1 MSDCDTN
8 FYRMTRQKK
17 IILAV
22 LKNTQTHPTA
32 DWIYEEVKKEIPNVS
47 LGTVYRNLRILKETG
62 KIRELNYGSSYSRFD
77 GNCSNHYHFVC
88 TDCGAVLDVDLAMV
102 KDLNRQ
108 VEKCINAKV
117 EYHRTEFYG
126 TCSLC
131 QNSLAV
137 L

>member
-1 MSDCDTN
+1 MLDYDTK
-8 FYRMTRQKK
+8 FYRMTRQRK
-17 IILAV
+17 IILTV
-22 LKNTQTHPTA
+22 LKNTQIHPTA
-32 DWIYEEVKKEIPNVS
+32 DWIYEKVKKKIPNIS

-88 TDCGAVLDVDLAMV
+88 RDCGAVSDVDFAMDQ
-102 KDLNRQ
+102 DLNRQ

-126 TCSLC
+126 KCSSC
-131 QNSLAV
+131 QNSLV

>member
-1 MSDCDTN
+1 MSDCDTK

-32 DWIYEEVKKEIPNVS
+32 DWIYEEVKKEIPNIS

-62 KIRELNYGSSYSRFD
+62 EIRELNYGSSYSRFD
-77 GNCSNHYHFVC
+77 GNSSNHYHFVC
-88 TDCGAVLDVDLAMV
+88 TECGAVLDVSLEIVEDI
-102 KDLNRQ
+102 NQQ

-117 EYHRTEFYG
+117 KYHRTEFYG
-126 TCSLC
+126 KCSSC
-131 QNSLAV
+131 QNSFAL
-137 L
+137 